1 MVFINQPAGSFL
13 EFLPI
18 LTNVQKQYASDPASL
33 PYHLIV
39 PSVPGY
45 GFTKISVNKNMTV
58 FDASRILNK
67 LMVKLGFTQY
77 IAQGG
82 DVGSMIT
89 KTVVEEYDECIGE
102 SPMALSS
109 PFQGS
114 QTSLEETVE
123 LTLLYFSAGHVNML
137 MLNPPEGEGIAPPTE
152 VEQVSMARALKFR
165 ESGMAYAMLHGTR
178 PSTASFAIG
187 TSPQSMLAW

>member
-1 MVFINQPAGSFL
+1 MLYSEHAVLTTSGSFL

-18 LTNVQKQYASDPASL
+18 LTKVQKQYASDPASL

-45 GFTKISVNKNMTV
+45 GFTKISTKKNMTV

-67 LMVKLGFTQY
+67 LMVKLGFKQY

-102 SPMALSS
+102 LRMAL
-109 PFQGS
+109 
-114 QTSLEETVE
+114 
-123 LTLLYFSAGHVNML
+123 
-137 MLNPPEGEGIAPPTE
+137 
-152 VEQVSMARALKFR
+152 
-165 ESGMAYAMLHGTR
+165 
-178 PSTASFAIG
+178 
-187 TSPQSMLAW
+187 

>member
-1 MVFINQPAGSFL
+1 MSFTNQPTGSFL

-89 KTVVEEYDECIGE
+89 KTVVEEYHECIGE
-102 SPMALSS
+102 SSMALRSS
-109 PFQGS
+109 FMAIKH
-114 QTSLEETVE
+114 
-123 LTLLYFSAGHVNML
+123 FSKK
-137 MLNPPEGEGIAPPTE
+137 
-152 VEQVSMARALKFR
+152 Q
-165 ESGMAYAMLHGTR
+165 
-178 PSTASFAIG
+178 
-187 TSPQSMLAW
+187 QS

>member
-1 MVFINQPAGSFL
+1 MISGSFL

-18 LTNVQKQYASDPASL
+18 LNKVQKQYASDPASL

-45 GFTKISVNKNMTV
+45 GFTKISANKDMTMV
-58 FDASRILNK
+58 RVCRILNK
-67 LMVKLGFTQY
+67 MMVNLGFNQY

-102 SPMALSS
+102 FSPELWKSS
-109 PFQGS
+109 RQPHAS
-114 QTSLEETVE
+114 QKSWR
-123 LTLLYFSAGHVNML
+123 S
-137 MLNPPEGEGIAPPTE
+137 
-152 VEQVSMARALKFR
+152 
-165 ESGMAYAMLHGTR
+165 
-178 PSTASFAIG
+178 
-187 TSPQSMLAW
+187 